1 MSIVIIAFA
10 LVAVGV
16 FFVLHKAFDMEF
28 GSAFLSA
35 LLGAGLLALLAGGAA
50 YLGALF

>member
-1 MSIVIIAFA
+1 MTIVIFAFA

-16 FFVLHKAFDMEF
+16 FFVLYKAFDMEF

-35 LLGAGLLALLAGGAA
+35 LLGAGLLGLLTSGAV